1 MRNLYKRKKINFKKG
16 DTIGGTVP
24 VLLMKQIGGGWD
36 NHITNRRGRK
46 KNRAVGRFLYAIIII
61 ALLVNF
67 FIVGISMLD
76 LPKEI
81 INF

>member
-1 MRNLYKRKKINFKKG
+1 MRNLYKRKKINFEKG

-24 VLLMKQIGGGWD
+24 VLLMKQINGGWD

-46 KNRAVGRFLYAIIII
+46 KNRAVGRFLYVIIII